1 MSAGGISG
9 ATTNGVVAKAENGVI
24 EKSSGMTSVMAT
36 STSSAIGTA
45 NSGNTNGIERLRL
58 LEALFLG
65 GPISAHEAKCF
76 STETLLDVL
85 LVLFSE
91 CNQSSLRK
99 EKTVTEFID
108 LGTLKL
114 VVFNACQLYLK
125 LIISQNVKLINIP
138 LYFNSKTCCQP
149 CESSSTLQR

>member
-1 MSAGGISG
+1 MSAGGVSG
-9 ATTNGVVAKAENGVI
+9 ATTNGVIAKTENGIMATSVD
-24 EKSSGMTSVMAT
+24 KTSVMSA
-36 STSSAIGTA
+36 STNSAIATA
-45 NSGNTNGIERLRL
+45 NLANTNGIERLRL

-108 LGTLKL
+108 LGTYVLKIL
-114 VVFNACQLYLK
+114 ALK
-125 LIISQNVKLINIP
+125 TTYKIG
-138 LYFNSKTCCQP
+138 
-149 CESSSTLQR
+149 LQR

>member
-1 MSAGGISG
+1 MSAGGVSG
-9 ATTNGVVAKAENGVI
+9 ATTNGVIAKTENGIMATSVD
-24 EKSSGMTSVMAT
+24 KTSVMSA
-36 STSSAIGTA
+36 STNSAIATA
-45 NSGNTNGIERLRL
+45 NLANTNGIERLRL

-108 LGTLKL
+108 LGTYVIKFLDLKTT
-114 VVFNACQLYLK
+114 YK
-125 LIISQNVKLINIP
+125 S
-138 LYFNSKTCCQP
+138 
-149 CESSSTLQR
+149 

>member
-1 MSAGGISG
+1 MSAGGVSG
-9 ATTNGVVAKAENGVI
+9 ATTNGVIAKTENGIMATSVD
-24 EKSSGMTSVMAT
+24 KTSVMSA
-36 STSSAIGTA
+36 STNSAIATA
-45 NSGNTNGIERLRL
+45 NLANTNGIERLRL

-108 LGTLKL
+108 LGTYVLKI
-114 VVFNACQLYLK
+114 F
-125 LIISQNVKLINIP
+125 S
-138 LYFNSKTCCQP
+138 
-149 CESSSTLQR
+149 LQRLHIK

>member
-1 MSAGGISG
+1 MSAGGVSS
-9 ATTNGVVAKAENGVI
+9 ATTNGVIAKTENGIMATSVD
-24 EKSSGMTSVMAT
+24 KTSVMSA
-36 STSSAIGTA
+36 STNSVIATA
-45 NSGNTNGIERLRL
+45 NLANTNGIERLRL

-108 LGTLKL
+108 LGTYVLKIL
-114 VVFNACQLYLK
+114 ALK
-125 LIISQNVKLINIP
+125 
-138 LYFNSKTCCQP
+138 
-149 CESSSTLQR
+149 STYKS

>member
-1 MSAGGISG
+1 MSAGGVSG
-9 ATTNGVVAKAENGVI
+9 ATTNGVIVKTENGIMATSVD
-24 EKSSGMTSVMAT
+24 KTSVMSA
-36 STSSAIGTA
+36 STNSAIATA
-45 NSGNTNGIERLRL
+45 NLANTNGIERLRL

-108 LGTLKL
+108 LGTYVLKIL
-114 VVFNACQLYLK
+114 A
-125 LIISQNVKLINIP
+125 
-138 LYFNSKTCCQP
+138 SKDYI
-149 CESSSTLQR
+149 

>member
-1 MSAGGISG
+1 MSAGGVSG
-9 ATTNGVVAKAENGVI
+9 ATTNGVIAKTENGIMATSVD
-24 EKSSGMTSVMAT
+24 KTSVMSA
-36 STSSAIGTA
+36 STNSAIATA
-45 NSGNTNGIERLRL
+45 NLANTNGIERLRL

-108 LGTLKL
+108 LGTYALKIL
-114 VVFNACQLYLK
+114 APKDY
-125 LIISQNVKLINIP
+125 I
-138 LYFNSKTCCQP
+138 
-149 CESSSTLQR
+149 

>member
-1 MSAGGISG
+1 MSAGGVSG
-9 ATTNGVVAKAENGVI
+9 ATTNGVVCKGENGVI
-24 EKSSGMTSVMAT
+24 GSSVDKASCMSNAMAT

-45 NSGNTNGIERLRL
+45 NSSNTNGIERLRL

-108 LGTLKL
+108 LGMF
-114 VVFNACQLYLK
+114 V
-125 LIISQNVKLINIP
+125 LICIRNCN
-138 LYFNSKTCCQP
+138 
-149 CESSSTLQR
+149 

>member
-1 MSAGGISG
+1 MSAGGVSG
-9 ATTNGVVAKAENGVI
+9 ATTNGVIAKTENGIMATSVD
-24 EKSSGMTSVMAT
+24 KTSVMSA
-36 STSSAIGTA
+36 STNSAIATA
-45 NSGNTNGIERLRL
+45 NLANTNGIERLRL

-108 LGTLKL
+108 LGTYVLKIL
-114 VVFNACQLYLK
+114 ALK
-125 LIISQNVKLINIP
+125 TTYKSYNK
-138 LYFNSKTCCQP
+138 
-149 CESSSTLQR
+149 

>member
-1 MSAGGISG
+1 MSAGGVSG
-9 ATTNGVVAKAENGVI
+9 ATTNGVIAKTENGIMATSVD
-24 EKSSGMTSVMAT
+24 KTSVMSA
-36 STSSAIGTA
+36 STNSAIATA
-45 NSGNTNGIERLRL
+45 NLANTNGIERLRL

-108 LGTLKL
+108 LGTYVLKIL
-114 VVFNACQLYLK
+114 ALTTTYK
-125 LIISQNVKLINIP
+125 S
-138 LYFNSKTCCQP
+138 
-149 CESSSTLQR
+149 